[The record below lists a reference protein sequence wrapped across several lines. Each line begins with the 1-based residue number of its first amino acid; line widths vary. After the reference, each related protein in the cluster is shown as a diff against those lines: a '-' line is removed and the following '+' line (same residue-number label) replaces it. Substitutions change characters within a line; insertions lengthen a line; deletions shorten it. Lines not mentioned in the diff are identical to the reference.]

1 MNVTDAYGQVIF
13 VLDMPFVSL
22 HGAAF
27 SPVLGILQLEPEIT
41 KLSTPV
47 VMDTGLFNFSTR

>member
-13 VLDMPFVSL
+13 FLDMPFVSL
-22 HGAAF
+22 HGA
-27 SPVLGILQLEPEIT
+27 VLGILQLEPEIT